1 MMTNWRRRRRGGA
14 VRRVDPLKD
23 IKDANVC
30 ETLELKRTETLNAL
44 QLQAR
49 QFEESY
55 ATIAN
60 LQAKLDWAKHERDAA
75 DVTFNQLREER
86 GFWLSL
92 LRPETKTQLDAR
104 EILALKVAACE
115 VLQNELALL
124 QCRFPEVAEEVL
136 PLLRSVQERIKR
148 ARIRAQ
154 EIIAERAERKNLR
167 EWEATAKERV
177 QEEREIQKEQ
187 QAAARKE
194 SREKE
199 LHRLRA
205 IAATVNDKSRERAE
219 TLKDAM
225 RAQFALSKDCPYC
238 FAPEPKDVE
247 LDHIIP
253 IQRGGLSTRENLV
266 YVCRQCNHAK
276 SSQTLA
282 MFLKS
287 KGFDRE
293 SVEVRLERLGKHY

>member
-1 MMTNWRRRRRGGA
+1 MTYWRRRHRSGA
-14 VRRVDPLKD
+14 IRRVDPLKD

-30 ETLELKRTETLNAL
+30 ETLERKRTETLNAL

-49 QFEESY
+49 QLEESY

-75 DVTFNQLREER
+75 GVTFNHLREER

-92 LRPETKTQLDAR
+92 LRPETKAQLDAR
-104 EILALKVAACE
+104 EIWALKVAACDA
-115 VLQNELALL
+115 LQSQLAPWK
-124 QCRFPEVAEEVL
+124 CRFPEPASEVL

-154 EIIAERAERKNLR
+154 EIIAETAERKNLR
-167 EWEATAKERV
+167 EWEVSAKERV
-177 QEEREIQKEQ
+177 QKERQIQKEQ
-187 QAAARKE
+187 QAAVRKE

-219 TLKDAM
+219 TLKEAM
-225 RAQFALSKDCPYC
+225 RAQFELSRDCPYC

-293 SVEVRLERLGKHY
+293 RVERRLERLGKHY